1 MIFFEVLGIFV
12 VAAMAFLMASFLIGA
27 VFTYDNAD
35 DEWRLYA
42 GAWISGS
49 VIYALTV
56 VGLVYILRYG
66 GSL

>member
-1 MIFFEVLGIFV
+1 MNFFEVLGIFV

-27 VFTYDNAD
+27 VFTYDNV
-35 DEWRLYA
+35 DEWLYA

-56 VGLVYILRYG
+56 VGLIYI
-66 GSL
+66 

>member
-12 VAAMAFLMASFLIGA
+12 VAAMVFLMASFLISA

-35 DEWRLYA
+35 EWLYT

-56 VGLVYILRYG
+56 VGLIYI
-66 GSL
+66 